1 MSGMLMLTPSTH
13 IAAEAAARHEFF
25 HATATVANQVLRWEL
40 ERFVRPGGGGAG
52 GGKVGVEA
60 SWEKSRGEI
69 CGEPA
74 RLRAIQVL

>member
-52 GGKVGVEA
+52 GGKLALKPVG
-60 SWEKSRGEI
+60 EKSLDEI